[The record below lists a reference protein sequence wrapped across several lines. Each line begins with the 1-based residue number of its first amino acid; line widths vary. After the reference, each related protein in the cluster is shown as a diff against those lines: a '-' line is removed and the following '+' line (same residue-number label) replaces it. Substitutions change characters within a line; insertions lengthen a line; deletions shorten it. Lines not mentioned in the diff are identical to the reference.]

1 VGAGAKAVPTAAAG
15 SPQQEQEQELELEL
29 AVLEL
34 KLAAPE
40 IAALAGRRLAAPAD
54 SVVQA
59 AVAIWGLVWL
69 V

>member
-1 VGAGAKAVPTAAAG
+1 MPTAAAG
-15 SPQQEQEQELELEL
+15 SPQRARELELEL

-40 IAALAGRRLAAPAD
+40 IAALAGRRLAAPTD

-59 AVAIWGLVWL
+59 AVAIWELVWL
-69 V
+69 VWLV

>member
-15 SPQQEQEQELELEL
+15 SPQQEQELELEL

>member
-1 VGAGAKAVPTAAAG
+1 MPTAAAG
-15 SPQQEQEQELELEL
+15 SPQQEQELEQELELEL

>member
-29 AVLEL
+29 E
-34 KLAAPE
+34 LAAPE

-69 V
+69 VWLV